1 MNQEN
6 DKKVRF
12 QKAIKELNNAIKE
25 LQATLDENKRVTIS
39 YESNPSRKIEDCGNR
54 TIFGGINED
63 II

>member
-1 MNQEN
+1 MNQEK

-12 QKAIKELNNAIKE
+12 QKAIKELNDAMKE
-25 LQATLDENKRVTIS
+25 LQATLDENKHVTIS
-39 YESNPSRKIEDCGNR
+39 YESNPSRKIEDCSSR